1 MRTDLLKNVFGVLVV
16 VWSACVWSPA
26 VPGQVKCLS
35 PEEVKTL
42 VAQVNSSQ
50 SVSFDKTLSQKLV
63 ALKESAQERL
73 SGDVAQNKKAEDL
86 FKGLKESRERNATE
100 LCQTLKTHGWPTLEL
115 VGAEGVDAAFFLLK
129 NSSSELQVDM
139 LPVVIAAVNKGAL
152 PRAEFP
158 GYFDLLRLKVG
169 LKQMFGTQATILNG
183 FLVLFPVE
191 AEEQVDARRK
201 EFGLG
206 PLAEYLRHLER
217 VYRLPLVRS
226 TGALTNSFSDRE
238 QRSIARA
245 TATGLFEGQTIEE
258 DDVIRVDTNLV
269 SVNVS
274 VYSSKLRTNVSM
286 LEQKDFAVTEDGRP
300 ETISFF
306 GTTDVP
312 FDLVLLLD
320 LSGSTS
326 GKRDLIRKS
335 TQRFIE
341 AARPSD
347 RLAIVTF
354 ANSPSVIS
362 PLTED
367 RKQLLKSIK
376 KIEGTGGSNIWA
388 AIKFTLDQVVG
399 PKTTARRRAVVIM
412 TDGID
417 NALSGFVDSRISFAD
432 LVEAVR
438 HNDTLIIPIYL
449 DTERDFADSMRVLG
463 RKLLENARKT
473 LELLADESGGL
484 FYKAGRIE
492 DLNGVYDQVI
502 EDLGKVYSLGY
513 KPKNEKR
520 DGSWRAVKIEIP
532 NQPDLKAR
540 ARPGYYAN

>member
-1 MRTDLLKNVFGVLVV
+1 MRTDLLKKVPGLLVV
-16 VWSACVWSPA
+16 VLSVWVWSPA
-26 VPGQVKCLS
+26 IFGQVRCLS

-42 VAQVNSSQ
+42 VAQVKSTRSATFNQ
-50 SVSFDKTLSQKLV
+50 TLSRELV
-63 ALKESAQERL
+63 ALKESDQVRFKADIAE
-73 SGDVAQNKKAEDL
+73 NKKAEDL
-86 FKGLKESRERNATE
+86 FKSLKGTRERNATE
-100 LCQTLKTHGWPTLEL
+100 LCQTLKTYGWPTPQL

-129 NSSSELQVDM
+129 NSTFDLQVDL
-139 LPVVIAAVNKGAL
+139 LPVVIAAVNQGEL
-152 PRAEFP
+152 PPNEFP
-158 GYFDLLRLKVG
+158 GYFDLLRLRGG
-169 LKQMFGTQATILNG
+169 LKQMFGTQATIING
-183 FLVLFPVE
+183 FLVLYPIE
-191 AEEQVDARRK
+191 AEAQVDARRK
-201 EFGLG
+201 QFGLG
-206 PLAEYLRHLER
+206 PLAEYLRNLER
-217 VYRLPLVRS
+217 VYQKPLVKS
-226 TGALTNSFSDRE
+226 TGALTNSFSDKE
-238 QRSIARA
+238 QKSIVRA
-245 TATGLFEGQTIEE
+245 SATGLFEGQTVEE
-258 DDVIRVDTNLV
+258 EDVIRIDTNLV

-274 VYSSKLRTNVSM
+274 VYSTKLRTNVSM

-326 GKRDLIRKS
+326 GKRDVIRKS

-354 ANSPSVIS
+354 ADSPKVVS

-367 RKQLLKSIK
+367 RNQLLKSTK
-376 KIEGTGGSNIWA
+376 KIEGEGGSNIWEA
-388 AIKFTLDQVVG
+388 LKFTLDQVVG
-399 PKTTARRRAVVIM
+399 AKTTARRRAVVLM

-417 NALSGFVDSRISFAD
+417 SSLSGVVDSRISFAD

-438 HNDTLIIPIYL
+438 HNDTLIIPICL
-449 DTERDFADSMRVLG
+449 DTGDVGASRGEFA
-463 RKLLENARKT
+463 RKMLENARKS

-484 FYKAGRIE
+484 FYKARKIE
-492 DLNGVYDQVI
+492 DLDGVYGQVI

-513 KPKNEKR
+513 KSTNEKR
-520 DGSWRAVKIEIP
+520 DGSWRTVNIQIP

>member
-1 MRTDLLKNVFGVLVV
+1 MRRDLLKKVFGVLLVV
-16 VWSACVWSPA
+16 FSVCIWSPA
-26 VPGQVKCLS
+26 IFGQDKCLN

-42 VAQVNSSQ
+42 VAQVSSSQ
-50 SVSFDKTLSQKLV
+50 RVSFDQTLSRELV
-63 ALKESAQERL
+63 ALKDIYQQRFKADLAE
-73 SGDVAQNKKAEDL
+73 NKKADDL

-100 LCQTLKTHGWPTLEL
+100 LCHTLKTHGWPTPEL

-129 NSSSELQVDM
+129 NSSFDLQVDL
-139 LPVVIAAVNKGAL
+139 LPVVIAAVKQGVL
-152 PRAEFP
+152 PRTEFP
-158 GYFDLLRLKVG
+158 AYIDLLRLRGG
-169 LKQMFGTQATILNG
+169 LKQMFGTQATIVNG
-183 FLVLFPVE
+183 FLVLYPIE
-191 AEEQVDARRK
+191 AEAQVDARRK
-201 EFGLG
+201 QFGLG
-206 PLAEYLRHLER
+206 PLAEHLRNLER
-217 VYRLPLVRS
+217 AYQLPLVRS
-226 TGALTNSFSDRE
+226 TGALANSFSDRE

-245 TATGLFEGQTIEE
+245 TATGLFEGQIVEE
-258 DDVIRVDTNLV
+258 YDVIRVDTNLV
-269 SVNVS
+269 SLNVS
-274 VYSSKLRTNVSM
+274 VYSTKLRTNVGM
-286 LEQKDFAVTEDGRP
+286 LEQKDFAVTEDGHP
-300 ETISFF
+300 EAISFF

-326 GKRDLIRKS
+326 DKRDLIRKS

-341 AARPSD
+341 AARPAD

-354 ANSPSVIS
+354 ADSPNVVS

-376 KIEGTGGSNIWA
+376 KIEGEGGSNIWEA
-388 AIKFTLDQVVG
+388 LKFTLDQVVG
-399 PKTTARRRAVVIM
+399 PKTGARRRAVVLM

-417 NALSGFVDSRISFAD
+417 SSLSGFIDSRISFAD

-438 HNDTLIIPIYL
+438 HSDTLIIPICL
-449 DTERDFADSMRVLG
+449 DTEGDTGAIRGNF
-463 RKLLENARKT
+463 RKKILENARKS

-484 FYKAGRIE
+484 YYKARKIE
-492 DLNGVYDQVI
+492 DLNGVYGQVI

-513 KPKNEKR
+513 KPTNEKR
-520 DGSWRAVKIEIP
+520 DGSWRTVNIQIP

>member
-1 MRTDLLKNVFGVLVV
+1 
-16 VWSACVWSPA
+16 
-26 VPGQVKCLS
+26 
-35 PEEVKTL
+35 VKTL

-50 SVSFDKTLSQKLV
+50 SVSFNMKLSQELV
-63 ALKESAQERL
+63 ALKQSDQERL
-73 SGDVAQNKKAEDL
+73 TVDVAKNKNANDL

-100 LCQTLKTHGWPTLEL
+100 LCQALKTHGWPTPEL
-115 VGAEGVDAAFFLLK
+115 VGPQGVDAAFFLLK
-129 NSSSELQVDM
+129 NSSAELQVDL

-152 PRAEFP
+152 PREEFP
-158 GYFDLLRLKVG
+158 GYFDLLRLRVG
-169 LKQMFGTQATILNG
+169 LKQMFGTQATIING
-183 FLVLFPVE
+183 FLVLYPIE
-191 AEEQVDARRK
+191 AEAQVDARRK
-201 EFGLG
+201 QFGLG

-217 VYRLPLVRS
+217 VYQLPLVRS
-226 TGALTNSFSDRE
+226 TGALANSYSDRE
-238 QRSIARA
+238 RRTIARA
-245 TATGLFEGQTIEE
+245 TGLFAGQTGEE
-258 DDVIRVDTNLV
+258 DDVIRVETNLV

-274 VYSSKLRTNVSM
+274 VYSSKLRTNVGM

-354 ANSPSVIS
+354 ADSPNVVS
-362 PLTED
+362 PLTDD

-376 KIEGTGGSNIWA
+376 KIEGDGGSNIWEA
-388 AIKFTLDQVVG
+388 LKFTLDQVFG
-399 PKTTARRRAVVIM
+399 PKTTARRRAVVLM

-417 NALSGFVDSRISFAD
+417 SSLSGWVDSNVSFAD
-432 LVEAVR
+432 LVEAIR
-438 HNDTLIIPIYL
+438 RNDTLIIPICL
-449 DTERDFADSMRVLG
+449 DTQEYLGASRGDFAKKIV
-463 RKLLENARKT
+463 ENARNA

-484 FYKAGRIE
+484 FYKARKIE

-513 KPKNEKR
+513 KPTNEKR
-520 DGSWRAVKIEIP
+520 DGSWRAVKIEIT